1 MLIVASTLLALWGY
15 TSLEVVLRLAVL
27 KHLAAVQ
34 LAGLMLK
41 VLFHHIKVVLI
52 VLLIHTRITP
62 YQDTELVKRLSNEL
76 ALLIHLNWVLLE
88 EGLHINNGYVS

>member
-1 MLIVASTLLALWGY
+1 VLIVASTLLALWSY

-27 KHLAAVQ
+27 KHLAAVE
-34 LAGLMLK
+34 LAGLVLK
-41 VLFHHIKVVLI
+41 VLFHHIKVVFI
-52 VLLIHTRITP
+52 VLFIHTRITP

-76 ALLIHLNWVLLE
+76 ALLIHLNRVLLE